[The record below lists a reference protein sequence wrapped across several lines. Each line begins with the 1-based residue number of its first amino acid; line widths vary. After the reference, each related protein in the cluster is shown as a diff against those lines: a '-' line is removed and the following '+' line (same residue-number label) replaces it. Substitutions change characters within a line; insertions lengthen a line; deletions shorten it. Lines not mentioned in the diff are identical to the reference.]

1 MKPWRFHEEV
11 PAELEE
17 TARWYERTRPGLGV
31 DFLLVVRE
39 VVASLEEGT
48 AVAGPLLDDA
58 RARRVLLPRF
68 PFAVVFTEA
77 EDAFVIVAVAH
88 HKRKPGYWSSRL

>member
-1 MKPWRFHEEV
+1 MKAWRFHEEV
-11 PAELEE
+11 PEELEQ
-17 TARWYERTRPGLGV
+17 TARWYERSRRGLGAE
-31 DFLLVVRE
+31 FLLVLRE
-39 VVASLEEGT
+39 VMASLEEGS
-48 AVAGPLLDDA
+48 AVTGPVQGEP